1 MKSSRLL
8 ASAVLAAI
16 LLIGGC
22 RRQGDD
28 ETSSKKHT
36 DPAVVSRTAEGETI
50 IRMNQAVQQRIGLQT
65 NAVQRSYLEPQLVAY
80 GRLEEDPSRTFT
92 VRSPVAGTL
101 QAGPGGS
108 WPSIGQLITAGSAI
122 GTVLPRIAPTDRV
135 TLTTQLATARSE
147 ADSAA
152 AAAEAA
158 RTAYERA
165 RVLNADA
172 KNVSDRVVEEARSKL
187 ETERARLE
195 AARENVRTIENS
207 LRSGGPASSIPLISQ
222 SEGTVVENM
231 AQPGESVEAGTP
243 LLRTS
248 RFDRLVARIDLPVGE
263 ALPVGAVM
271 ARIVPAGLEHE
282 ILIADRF
289 APASVADPKAP
300 GQSFLFRVRESRFG
314 LRPGLAVTAYIPMGS
329 TKRTGVTVPSSAV
342 VRLSGKAYVYVQN
355 ESEQF
360 VRKEIRTDTPVASG
374 YFVANQL
381 APGTRLVVAG
391 AQTLLSEEFKPEGVA
406 E

>member
-8 ASAVLAAI
+8 SATVFIASMTAGYKRESEEGNRV
-16 LLIGGC
+16 
-22 RRQGDD
+22 
-28 ETSSKKHT
+28 KKPA
-36 DPAVVSRTAEGETI
+36 DPAVVNRTAEGETT

-65 NAVQRSYLEPQLVAY
+65 AVVEQAYLEPQLIAY

-101 QAGPGGS
+101 QVTRGGS
-108 WPSIGQLITAGSAI
+108 WPSIGQMITTGSAI

-135 TLTTQLATARSE
+135 NLITQLANARSE
-147 ADSAA
+147 TDSAA
-152 AAAEAA
+152 AGVEAA

-165 RVLNADA
+165 RLLNADA
-172 KNVSDRVVEEARSKL
+172 KNVFDRVVEEARSKL

-195 AARENVRTIENS
+195 AARANVRTIENS
-207 LRSGGPASSIPLISQ
+207 LQSGGPANSIPLVSP
-222 SEGTVVENM
+222 SEGTVVETM

-248 RFDRLVARIDLPVGE
+248 RLDRLVARIDLPVGE
-263 ALPVGAVM
+263 ALPVGAVT

-289 APASVADPKAP
+289 APASVTDPKAP
-300 GQSFLFRVRESRFG
+300 GQAFLFRMRESRFG
-314 LRPGLAVTAYIPMGS
+314 LRPGLAVTAYIPTAPS
-329 TKRTGVTVPSSAV
+329 KRSGVTVPTSAV

-355 ESEQF
+355 ASEQF
-360 VRKEIRTDTPVASG
+360 IRTEIRTDTPVASG
-374 YFVANQL
+374 YFVAHPL
-381 APGTRLVVAG
+381 APGAHLVVTG

>member
-1 MKSSRLL
+1 MKSSWLL
-8 ASAVLAAI
+8 SATVFIASMTA
-16 LLIGGC
+16 GC
-22 RRQGDD
+22 KRESEEGDRV
-28 ETSSKKHT
+28 KKPA
-36 DPAVVSRTAEGETI
+36 DPAVVNRTAEGETT

-65 NAVQRSYLEPQLVAY
+65 AVVEQSYLEPQLIAY

-92 VRSPVAGTL
+92 LRSPVAGTL
-101 QAGPGGS
+101 QVTRGGS
-108 WPSIGQLITAGSAI
+108 WPSVGQMITTGSII

-135 TLTTQLATARSE
+135 NLITQLANARSE
-147 ADSAA
+147 TDSAA
-152 AAAEAA
+152 AGVEAA

-165 RVLNADA
+165 RLLNADA

-187 ETERARLE
+187 ETELARLE
-195 AARENVRTIENS
+195 AARANVRTIENS
-207 LRSGGPASSIPLISQ
+207 LQSGGPASSIPLVSP

-248 RFDRLVARIDLPVGE
+248 RLDRLVARIDLPVGE
-263 ALPVGAVM
+263 ALPVGAVT

-289 APASVADPKAP
+289 APASVTDPKAP
-300 GQSFLFRVRESRFG
+300 GQAFLFRMRESRFG
-314 LRPGLAVTAYIPMGS
+314 LRPGLAVTAYIPTAPS
-329 TKRTGVTVPSSAV
+329 KRSGVTVPTSAV

-355 ESEQF
+355 ASEQF
-360 VRKEIRTDTPVASG
+360 IRKEIRTDTPVASG

-381 APGTRLVVAG
+381 APGARLVVTG
-391 AQTLLSEEFKPEGVA
+391 AQTLLSEEFKPESVA